1 MNALDNLNENPEY
14 VAVPRQQVMVID
26 KIVEKLKNN
35 ESGTVETQDDWDAV
49 VLLFDLFR
57 LEHTGHYNWFIE
69 TIKEYRKGT
78 TSNHGIVKDDAGDMV
93 QHMLEIPEVFHQ
105 YMHRVFP
112 NQKWD
117 KKFIRKLTT
126 ELPILKV
133 ADQL

>member
-1 MNALDNLNENPEY
+1 MDLSNLNENPEY
-14 VAVPRQQVMVID
+14 VAVPREQVMVID
-26 KIVEKLKNN
+26 RIVEKLKNN
-35 ESGTVETQDDWDAV
+35 ESGTVESPDDWDAV

-57 LEHTGHYNWFIE
+57 LEHPGHYNWFVE
-69 TIKEYRKGT
+69 TIKQHRVATIG
-78 TSNHGIVKDDAGDMV
+78 NHGIIKDDSGDMV

-117 KKFIRKLTT
+117 RKFIRKLTL

-133 ADQL
+133 SDEL